1 MVRPTALRARSHPIR
16 PIALRKRTAAL
27 AISAAV
33 TIVDGFML
41 FGGGT
46 PRSEIQSTR
55 AEPDSVWYHAGDV
68 ALLGRT
74 NRPQLV
80 EFFHPG

>member
-1 MVRPTALRARSHPIR
+1 M
-16 PIALRKRTAAL
+16 RTAVL
-27 AISAAV
+27 AVAAGV
-33 TIVDGFML
+33 TIAAGFML
-41 FGGGT
+41 FGPGA
-46 PRSEIQSTR
+46 PRSDVPQAG
-55 AEPDSVWYHAGDV
+55 AEPDSVWYHASDV